1 MRNKIL
7 AAAATAAALMAAP
20 AFASPV
26 NQTDF
31 SANVQHDDLD
41 LGTER
46 GVARLDDRLR
56 STIRRACANGG
67 RDSASI
73 RLERQCRES
82 ALASAERQVRFAV
95 NEARRDDIRLASS
108 SGASDAATPGV

>member
-1 MRNKIL
+1 MRIKIL
-7 AAAATAAALMAAP
+7 AAAATAAALIATP
-20 AFASPV
+20 AIASPA

-31 SANVQHDDLD
+31 DATVQHDDLN

-46 GVARLDDRLR
+46 GVARLDERLR

-67 RDSASI
+67 RDSVSL

-82 ALASAERQVRFAV
+82 AFASAERQVRLAV
-95 NEARRDDIRLASS
+95 NEARRNAIRLASS
-108 SGASDAATPGV
+108 SKASDAATPGA